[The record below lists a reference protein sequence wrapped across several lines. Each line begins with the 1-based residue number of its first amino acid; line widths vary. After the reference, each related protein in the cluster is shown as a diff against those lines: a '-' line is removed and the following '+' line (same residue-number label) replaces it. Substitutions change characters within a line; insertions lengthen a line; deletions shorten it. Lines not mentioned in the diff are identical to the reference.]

1 MDHNT
6 EELMREDFARVVE
19 LNRQIR
25 AGAGPDIGHDVEHGR
40 RMATKERD
48 TYTRPWALG
57 EHARR
62 WDLLRGAHT
71 AFELVPQAMVNLH
84 GDIESG
90 RDSHG
95 LDAIDQR
102 SVRQAGELHG
112 RANPNLRQAL
122 IAATRRRPP
131 IERSR

>member
-25 AGAGPDIGHDVEHGR
+25 DGAGPDIGHNVDHGR
-40 RMATKERD
+40 RMAAGERNVFVNAWS
-48 TYTRPWALG
+48 TGP
-57 EHARR
+57 HADR
-62 WDLLRGAHT
+62 WNLLRGAHT
-71 AFELVPQAMVNLH
+71 AVDLVPEAMVSLY

-90 RDSHG
+90 RNAHG
-95 LDAIDQR
+95 LDAVDRR
-102 SVRQAGELHG
+102 SVRQAVELHG
-112 RANPNLRQAL
+112 RDNPDLRQAM
-122 IAATRRRPP
+122 ITARRRGP